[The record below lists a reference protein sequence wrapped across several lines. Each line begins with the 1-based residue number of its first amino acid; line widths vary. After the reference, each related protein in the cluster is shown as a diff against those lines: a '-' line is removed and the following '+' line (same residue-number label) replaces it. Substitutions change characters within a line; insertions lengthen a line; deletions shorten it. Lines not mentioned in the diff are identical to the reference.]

1 MDIRDWIKSSLHK
14 LARQG
19 KRQTAASLIPGK
31 KWPVPPLT
39 ATLLAL
45 VILSAGASEPGA
57 NGNTGPVIGQATPGS
72 QRPNGEEILRRVD
85 DNITAGNKIMV
96 AKMII
101 HLRRTSR
108 TVEFKS
114 YIQGTEKAF
123 TEYLAPPREK
133 GTKMLKLGDQLW
145 MYSPWTERTILISG
159 HMLRQSVMGSDL
171 SYEDM
176 MEDPRLL
183 NSYTAEVVAEE
194 TIGLGESLRGGKAPQ
209 EAGVVEAP
217 PEVGQEQLPAASS
230 PQTAG
235 AAIQEGSRVS
245 CWVLELAARQE
256 DVAYPRRKLWVDKER
271 YVALREE
278 LYARGGTLLKKV
290 EVLSLRKFDSRWV
303 PDRAIFK
310 DMLKAGEGTE
320 FVIDSLEFDA
330 KIPDYIFTRASLK

>member
-1 MDIRDWIKSSLHK
+1 MNINGRLRFRRGKFSAAEKIQAAIRFFSGAGLSGGREAAFTVV
-14 LARQG
+14 LALML
-19 KRQTAASLIPGK
+19 TASLSAVLRESGAPAEFTTPQTIKPG
-31 KWPVPPLT
+31 
-39 ATLLAL
+39 
-45 VILSAGASEPGA
+45 
-57 NGNTGPVIGQATPGS
+57 GQ
-72 QRPNGEEILRRVD
+72 EILRRVD
-85 DNITAGNKIMV
+85 DNITAGNKVMT

-176 MEDPRLL
+176 MEDPRLS
-183 NSYTAEVVAEE
+183 NSYTAEVVGEEKVKLEAQGGAEV
-194 TIGLGESLRGGKAPQ
+194 L
-209 EAGVVEAP
+209 
-217 PEVGQEQLPAASS
+217 
-230 PQTAG
+230 
-235 AAIQEGSRVS
+235 
-245 CWVLELAARQE
+245 CWVLELTARQE
-256 DVAYPRRKLWVDKER
+256 DVAYPRRRLWVDKER
-271 YVALREE
+271 YVVLREE

-303 PDRAIFK
+303 PERAIFK
-310 DMLKAGEGTE
+310 DVLKAGEGTE

-330 KIPDYIFTRASLK
+330 KIPDHIFTRASLK